1 MERRQ
6 SNGKSAGYRPK
17 NRRITKK
24 TKSTYNGKKQIV
36 QPSFFKV
43 EQCKELQKQMHPI

>member
-1 MERRQ
+1 MEKVP
-6 SNGKSAGYRPK
+6 GIEPK
-17 NRRITKK
+17 TEALLKK

-36 QPSFFKV
+36 QPSFFEV